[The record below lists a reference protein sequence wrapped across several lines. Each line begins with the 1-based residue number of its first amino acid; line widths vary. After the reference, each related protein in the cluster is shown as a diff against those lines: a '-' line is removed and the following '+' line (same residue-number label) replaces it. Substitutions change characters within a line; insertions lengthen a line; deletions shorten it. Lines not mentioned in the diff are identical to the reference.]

1 AQWRSCADLRLL
13 SALPSLCIKKRRS
26 NSREGLC
33 RQSVSLLARGPHLL
47 RLEDGTETPGL
58 AVLGLQ
64 PGRTVVESPTGTN
77 DQQRSLFAVVYDAN
91 NGRVTAEPIIDQQLS
106 ACGETTTPSLSVE
119 DNADDLY
126 VNGVEVTLDGCDL
139 LPGSAIV
146 CGRCVFLFCWGRHNQ
161 LDCSDAPAARFL
173 ASQVDVA
180 ALRRDNSD
188 LRARARDLTEAAG
201 RADSLA
207 VRISAAVG
215 RLENALFQQQQHQQQ
230 TASPLLAA
238 CSQSPSREQEQV
250 IIRSHQINCVLI
262 RSLPTAGQADYK
274 IDTADRYHEDDTFEQ
289 SSASNSV
296 LLTAPPELLRST
308 VHHRPKLLMEHQSL
322 GELALLS
329 LSNSS
334 SLVSV
339 SCRNKSCAQIR
350 HQFLLGISADVCD
363 KLVVALNGINECCTK
378 QWLFDRICEAVAEI
392 GWTMTVAD

>member
-13 SALPSLCIKKRRS
+13 SALPSLCIKRRRS

-58 AVLGLQ
+58 AVLASSLAGQLWNRQ
-64 PGRTVVESPTGTN
+64 QEPMISSGRF
-77 DQQRSLFAVVYDAN
+77 LL
-91 NGRVTAEPIIDQQLS
+91 VTAEPIIDQQLS

-161 LDCSDAPAARFL
+161 LDCSDVPAARFL

-262 RSLPTAGQADYK
+262 RSLPTAGQADSK
-274 IDTADRYHEDDTFEQ
+274 IATADR
-289 SSASNSV
+289 NSV

-308 VHHRPKLLMEHQSL
+308 VLHRPKLLMEHQSL

-334 SLVSV
+334 SL
-339 SCRNKSCAQIR
+339 IR

-363 KLVVALNGINECCTK
+363 KLVVALNGINECCTR